1 MAIPSVTDYAPTNLC
16 PYSATYK
23 AKCYPNGG
31 ANTHL
36 KFYSVSFPNKG
47 YHISQLFDITE
58 EGQIVEWTNNDLNY
72 KSSCWYHS
80 HIQNDDGL
88 SWTKSRMFWL
98 PIPSSINIGS
108 PWLITV
114 KTGTFDDW
122 IYNLWVKT
130 DVACTLHV
138 LVGTTRPIIKPEG
151 HITHGVVF
159 HHDPRIY
166 FKWNQRVNQHE
177 EGDVTSH
184 TFAIPYAYEDVKY
197 WVMAVGSVDGKDSPS
212 VSPPF
217 WFRRYSVP
225 TMRVLDATDITQTTA
240 EIHGLLFNDKGAP
253 AYVRMRY
260 TKEDEY
266 TDYTSKMGPF
276 DSKMWWNEHISGLDS
291 NTEYKFGSIGSH
303 DQAFTRY
310 GWSQPKYFTTLPP
323 PPPDIYCLRNTRNVY
338 ASSRYGAIEWAC
350 SFKPTV
356 SYEITKLGYKW
367 KPQSGHPDPLW
378 MRYSIY
384 PNAAG
389 NKPSVNALATTP
401 THYPPWPTNL
411 NEFTGWDLSTPAVL
425 QAGTTYWHVF
435 HIGPKSSAGYDYCSI
450 RYETYSIEE
459 ICPSGISDSY
469 GYYRKND
476 LITTPGA
483 WTRRSISNQYKTWGY
498 LL

>member
-1 MAIPSVTDYAPTNLC
+1 MGIPSVKDWAPTNLT

-23 AKCYPNGG
+23 AQCYPNGG
-31 ANTHL
+31 YPCYL
-36 KFYSVSFPNKG
+36 KFYSLSFPNEG

-225 TMRVLDATDITQTTA
+225 TMRVSDATNVTKTTA
-240 EIHGLLFNDKGAP
+240 EIHGQLFNDKGAP

-266 TDYTSKMGPF
+266 TDYTAKTGPHGSKF
-276 DSKMWWNEHISGLDS
+276 WWNEHITDLDPD
-291 NTEYKFGSIGSH
+291 TEYKFGSIGSH
-303 DQAFTRY
+303 DQAMVRY
-310 GWSQPKYFTTLPP
+310 GWSQPKYFTTLGP
-323 PPPDIYCLRNTRNVY
+323 VY
-338 ASSRYGAIEWAC
+338 VPACGSTEWTGWLSNLFPGQELGAR
-350 SFKPTV
+350 FKPVGTFNADKF
-356 SYEITKLGYKW
+356 SLQLSRWDAATDLTEICARIYHLEGTAPPTTDPIAEDCFTATLPHWPLYETHEFKFDQVQLI
-367 KPQSGHPDPLW
+367 
-378 MRYSIY
+378 
-384 PNAAG
+384 AG
-389 NKPSVNALATTP
+389 ENYLFSVCNCDKALEI
-401 THYPPWPTNL
+401 L
-411 NEFTGWDLSTPAVL
+411 LL
-425 QAGTTYWHVF
+425 KGTTTTSGC
-435 HIGPKSSAGYDYCSI
+435 GPCGARCLYD
-450 RYETYSIEE
+450 RTKDDE
-459 ICPSGISDSY
+459 G
-469 GYYRKND
+469 NF
-476 LITTPGA
+476 GA
-483 WTRRSISNQYKTWGY
+483 WDYTFERWSIWYDLPETT
-498 LL
+498 